1 MVLRKHFFFLFLK
14 QWINFLFHWP
24 VLLIFYLMLHLKS
37 SESPKTAFSSSYIQ
51 RQGPRG
57 KKAQAPG
64 CFQVGQ
70 WQTFLCKPVS
80 VFNWNA
86 IKLSILKL
94 FSMASVAEIHSSLI
108 HITPWG
114 CGVGITQVPAKL
126 LIQPE
131 TGLLAQFNSK
141 EMSKTVVS
149 VLALPQGELGWMWME
164 AHDKGELSC
173 IKKLSCSYL
182 YERSMSCFQ
191 ESRDAHIPYLI
202 QTRPIPH
209 AQLHGKHKN
218 LLLGLPWW
226 PSGWDSSLPMQG
238 SWVWS
243 LDGELRS
250 HMLQG
255 VAKKP
260 QKTKQNKVSQITSC
274 FKKKSSV

>member
-1 MVLRKHFFFLFLK
+1 MDHFRLSGPRSLAKKVTSEEGDTHWQATLNGVKKTSFFPTMN
-14 QWINFLFHWP
+14 Q
-24 VLLIFYLMLHLKS
+24 LLISLTDTSDSLS
-37 SESPKTAFSSSYIQ
+37 DAAFKIFRVPQNSIQSSYIQ

-94 FSMASVAEIHSSLI
+94 FSMTSVAEIHSSLI
-108 HITPWG
+108 YITPWG

-131 TGLLAQFNSK
+131 TGLLQFNSK

-149 VLALPQGELGWMWME
+149 VLALPQGELGWMWTE
-164 AHDKGELSC
+164 AHDKGELSS

-182 YERSMSCFQ
+182 YEQSMSCFQ
-191 ESRDAHIPYLI
+191 ETRMPTSHIPH
-202 QTRPIPH
+202 PDK
-209 AQLHGKHKN
+209 AN
-218 LLLGLPWW
+218 
-226 PSGWDSSLPMQG
+226 SSRTAT
-238 SWVWS
+238 W
-243 LDGELRS
+243 E
-250 HMLQG
+250 
-255 VAKKP
+255 A
-260 QKTKQNKVSQITSC
+260 
-274 FKKKSSV
+274 